1 MSVLTINKL
10 TASVGA
16 EVTGLDSDL
25 LATDDA
31 LGRAVLDALEDN
43 GVLVFPGLG
52 LDPEAQVAFC
62 RRLGAIDHSS
72 DGHHPIAGIYP
83 VTLDKSKNSSA
94 DYLRAT
100 FDWHIDGCTPTN
112 DECPQKATVLSAKQV
127 AERGG
132 ETEFANSYAAYEA
145 FSDEEKQRFG
155 ALRVVHSLEAS
166 QRRVH
171 PDPSPELVAKWR
183 SRPTHEH
190 PLVWTHRSG
199 RKSLV
204 LGASADYLRAT
215 FDWHIDGCTP
225 TNGECPQKATV
236 LSAKQVA
243 DRGGETEFA
252 NSYAAYEAFS
262 EDEKERFG
270 ALRVMHS
277 LEASQRRVHA
287 DPSPELLAKWRSRPT
302 HEHPLVW
309 THRSGRK
316 SLVLGA
322 SADYV
327 VGMGLD
333 EGRALLAD
341 LLDRA
346 TRRDLVYSHRW
357 SVGDT
362 VIWDNNGVLH
372 RAAPYDRES
381 PREMLRTTVL
391 GDEPIQ

>member
-1 MSVLTINKL
+1 MSTLTINKL

-16 EVTGLDSDL
+16 EVTGLDSDV
-25 LATDDA
+25 LAGDDA
-31 LGRAVLDALEDN
+31 LGAAILDALEDN

-52 LDPEAQVAFC
+52 LTPEAQVAFC
-62 RRLGAIDHSS
+62 RRLGEIDHSS
-72 DGHHPIAGIYP
+72 DGHHPVAGIYP

-94 DYLRAT
+94 AYLRAT

-145 FSDEEKQRFG
+145 FSDGEKER
-155 ALRVVHSLEAS
+155 LEKVRVVHSLEAS
-166 QRRVH
+166 QRRIN

-204 LGASADYLRAT
+204 LGASADY
-215 FDWHIDGCTP
+215 
-225 TNGECPQKATV
+225 
-236 LSAKQVA
+236 
-243 DRGGETEFA
+243 
-252 NSYAAYEAFS
+252 
-262 EDEKERFG
+262 
-270 ALRVMHS
+270 
-277 LEASQRRVHA
+277 
-287 DPSPELLAKWRSRPT
+287 
-302 HEHPLVW
+302 
-309 THRSGRK
+309 
-316 SLVLGA
+316 
-322 SADYV
+322 V
-327 VGMGLD
+327 VGMDLD
-333 EGRALLAD
+333 EGRALLAE

-346 TRRDLVYSHRW
+346 TQPELVYSHRW

-372 RAAPYDRES
+372 RAAPYDSSS

>member
-1 MSVLTINKL
+1 
-10 TASVGA
+10 
-16 EVTGLDSDL
+16 VTGLDSDL

-127 AERGG
+127 AEQGG

-204 LGASADYLRAT
+204 LGASADY
-215 FDWHIDGCTP
+215 
-225 TNGECPQKATV
+225 
-236 LSAKQVA
+236 
-243 DRGGETEFA
+243 
-252 NSYAAYEAFS
+252 
-262 EDEKERFG
+262 
-270 ALRVMHS
+270 
-277 LEASQRRVHA
+277 
-287 DPSPELLAKWRSRPT
+287 
-302 HEHPLVW
+302 
-309 THRSGRK
+309 
-316 SLVLGA
+316 
-322 SADYV
+322 V
-327 VGMGLD
+327 VGMDLD
-333 EGRALLAD
+333 EGRALLAE

-346 TRRDLVYSHRW
+346 TQPDLVYSHRW

-372 RAAPYDRES
+372 RAAPYDPDS